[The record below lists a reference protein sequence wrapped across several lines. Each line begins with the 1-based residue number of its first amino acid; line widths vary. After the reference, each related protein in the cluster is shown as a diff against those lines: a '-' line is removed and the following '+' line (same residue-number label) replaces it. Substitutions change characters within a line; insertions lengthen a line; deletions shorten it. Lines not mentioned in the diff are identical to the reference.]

1 MTMLREGPMRMPRL
15 SANGWLLVIF
25 GVILAGLAGEPAYRS
40 ITGRKSAEEMRI
52 EKMQAEVAKAAGG
65 PTVGQVP
72 PAFTLKAITNGKD
85 GREVKLSD
93 FKGRRVLITFFCGCS
108 VCRGVALEWAK
119 LDKAPLKGNPV
130 ILGIWHPDADRVAP
144 FVKDTGAKNIIY
156 LHDPDRKTGVTW
168 GSMMCPRTWVVDE
181 RGKIAYRHEEPEA
194 SMPKSPVPMQ
204 VRNLLEKP
212 KLQLTAAR

>member
-1 MTMLREGPMRMPRL
+1 MRMPRL

-25 GVILAGLAGEPAYRS
+25 GVILAGLAGEPAYRA

-52 EKMQAEVAKAAGG
+52 EKVEAAVAQAAGG
-65 PTVGQVP
+65 PTLGQVP
-72 PAFTLKAITNGKD
+72 PPFKLKEIVNGKE
-85 GREVKLSD
+85 GPEVSLSD
-93 FKGRRVLITFFCGCS
+93 YKGRRVLLTFFCGCS

-144 FVKDTGAKNIIY
+144 FVKETGAKNIVY
-156 LHDPDRKTGVTW
+156 LHDPDRKTGVAW
-168 GSMMCPRTWVVDE
+168 GSIKCPRTWVLNE
-181 RGKIAYRHEEPEA
+181 SGKIAYRHEDVEA
-194 SMPKSPVPMQ
+194 EMPKSPVMAQ
-204 VRNLLEKP
+204 VRSLLEKP